1 VSRAIAIAKL
11 PQPVL
16 SAFPSP
22 NDVRFRDAKPLGDA
36 VAADPEAVIAAAQAI
51 AAEPEKRPAQDVV
64 KALTRAVEGGYGPSI
79 TPARTPAKHSETAAQ
94 VHPAATSKPLEKR
107 LKIAGKSVVI
117 ADDAK
122 GAVVRF
128 APGMLARDK
137 WPALEAALKKLFT
150 G

>member
-36 VAADPEAVIAAAQAI
+36 VAADPEAVIAAARAI

-79 TPARTPAKHSETAAQ
+79 TPAKHSETAAQ